1 LRCEGAGDV
10 HAVRIAAV
18 RAHKNRLLV
27 RIEGIDSADGAAAL
41 SQAVLYAPR
50 AEIELADGE
59 YLDDDLVGCAIV
71 GRDGTPYGAVES
83 VEHFPGSDM
92 LVVRGAM
99 VPMVRAIVAEIDLPG
114 KRIVIDPPEGLLE
127 PLVAEG

>member
-1 LRCEGAGDV
+1 M

-18 RAHKNRLLV
+18 RAHKNRLLL
-27 RIEGIDSADGAAAL
+27 RIEGIDDADGAAAL
-41 SQAVLYAPR
+41 SQAVLHAPR
-50 AEIELADGE
+50 AEIALADGE

-99 VPMVRAIVAEIDLPG
+99 VPMVRAIVAEIDLPA
-114 KRIVIDPPEGLLE
+114 KRIVIDPPAGLLD
-127 PLVAEG
+127 PLDAEG